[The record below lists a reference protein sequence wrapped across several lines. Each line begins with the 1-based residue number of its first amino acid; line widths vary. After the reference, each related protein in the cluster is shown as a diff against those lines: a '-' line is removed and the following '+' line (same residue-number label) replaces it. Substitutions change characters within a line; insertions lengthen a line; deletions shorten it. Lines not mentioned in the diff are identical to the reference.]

1 MTIRIQA
8 TLRIE
13 PGRTLPAEQLAL
25 ITEMIRGKI
34 ETLGV
39 CIPKGGDPVPDYSN
53 EPWFSVMLD
62 QFTSEQTE

>member
-1 MTIRIQA
+1 MTIRIKA

-34 ETLGV
+34 ETPGI
-39 CIPKGGDPVPDYSN
+39 CIPEGGNPVPDYGKG
-53 EPWFSVMLD
+53 PWFSVILD
-62 QFTSEQTE
+62 QFTWEQMK